1 MLLFSS
7 PGQGPAVTPAVA
19 VNPKIPTESIG
30 RRETG
35 DNILNIL
42 DRERWTQINGYG
54 LFSDK
59 PSKKESKIFYV

>member
-1 MLLFSS
+1 MLLFPS
-7 PGQGPAVTPAVA
+7 PGHGPVVTPAVA

-42 DRERWTQINGYG
+42 HRNT
-54 LFSDK
+54 
-59 PSKKESKIFYV
+59 